1 MCGFP
6 MMSLLPFFQW
16 CENTELVATLREIRW
31 LVPTIEAVHA
41 MGFAVLGG
49 AVLVVNL
56 RLLGFGLRQQPVAR
70 VARDT
75 ERWLLISLLVIV
87 PTGVVLFMTEAIKC
101 YFYLAFWVKMTA
113 FFLALVFT
121 FTVHRSVAMADG
133 AQASPRVSKAVAWV
147 SLSLWS
153 GVGIAGR
160 LIGFS

>member
-1 MCGFP
+1 

-16 CENTELVATLREIRW
+16 CENTGLVAMLREIRW
-31 LVPTIEAVHA
+31 LVPTIEAIHA

-56 RLLGFGLRQQPVAR
+56 RLLGVGLRQQPVAQ

-75 ERWLLISLLVIV
+75 ERWLLISLSVIV
-87 PTGVVLFMTEAIKC
+87 PSGIVLFMTEAIKC

-121 FTVHRSVAMADG
+121 FTVHRSIAMADER
-133 AQASPRVSKAVAWV
+133 QVSPRASKVVAWV

>member
-1 MCGFP
+1 
-6 MMSLLPFFQW
+6 MMLPFFQW
-16 CENTELVATLREIRW
+16 CENTGLVATLREIRW
-31 LVPTIEAVHA
+31 LVPTIEAIHA

-56 RLLGFGLRQQPVAR
+56 RLLGVGLRRQPVAQI
-70 VARDT
+70 ARDT
-75 ERWLLISLLVIV
+75 ERWLLISLWVIV
-87 PTGVVLFMTEAIKC
+87 PSGIVLFMTEAIKC

-121 FTVHRSVAMADG
+121 FTVHRSVAMADE
-133 AQASPRVSKAVAWV
+133 AQVSPRVSKVVAWV

>member
-1 MCGFP
+1 
-6 MMSLLPFFQW
+6 MSLLPFFQW
-16 CENTELVATLREIRW
+16 CENTGLVATLREIRW
-31 LVPTIEAVHA
+31 LVPTIEAIHA

-56 RLLGFGLRQQPVAR
+56 RLLGMGLLRQPVAQ
-70 VARDT
+70 VALDT
-75 ERWLLISLLVIV
+75 ERWLLISLSVIV
-87 PTGVVLFMTEAIKC
+87 PSGIVLFMTEAIKC
-101 YFYLAFWVKMTA
+101 YFYPAFWVKMAA

-121 FTVHRSVAMADG
+121 FTVHRSVTMADE
-133 AQASPRVSKAVAWV
+133 AQVSPRVSKVVAWV

>member
-1 MCGFP
+1 
-6 MMSLLPFFQW
+6 MSLLPFFQW
-16 CENTELVATLREIRW
+16 CENTGLVATLREIRW
-31 LVPTIEAVHA
+31 LVPTIEAIHA

-56 RLLGFGLRQQPVAR
+56 RLLGMGLRQQPVAQ

-75 ERWLLISLLVIV
+75 ERWLLISLCVIV
-87 PTGVVLFMTEAIKC
+87 PSGIVLFMTEAIKC
-101 YFYLAFWVKMTA
+101 YFYRAFWVKMTA
-113 FFLALVFT
+113 FLLALVFT
-121 FTVHRSVAMADG
+121 FTVHRSVAMADE
-133 AQASPRVSKAVAWV
+133 AQASPRVSKVVAWV

>member
-1 MCGFP
+1 

-16 CENTELVATLREIRW
+16 CENTSFVATLREIRW
-31 LVPTIEAVHA
+31 LVPTIEAVHV
-41 MGFAVLGG
+41 MGFALIGG

-56 RLLGFGLRQQPVAR
+56 RLLGVGLRHQPVAQ
-70 VARDT
+70 VARDA
-75 ERWLLISLLVIV
+75 ERWLLISLVVIV
-87 PTGVVLFMTEAIKC
+87 PTGSTLFMTEATKC

-121 FTVHRSVAMADG
+121 FTVHRRVAMADET
-133 AQASPRVSKAVAWV
+133 SVNPRLSKLVAWV

-153 GVGIAGR
+153 SVGIAGR

>member
-1 MCGFP
+1 

-16 CENTELVATLREIRW
+16 CENTRLVATLREIKW
-31 LVPTIEAVHA
+31 LVPTIEAIHA

-56 RLLGFGLRQQPVAR
+56 RLLGVGLRHQR
-70 VARDT
+70 VAHVALDT
-75 ERWLLISLLVIV
+75 ERWLLISLSVIV

-101 YFYLAFWVKMTA
+101 YFYLAFWVKMSA
-113 FFLALVFT
+113 FFLALLFT
-121 FTVHRSVAMADG
+121 FTVHRNVAMADHG
-133 AQASPRVSKAVAWV
+133 QVSPRVTKVVAWV

-153 GVGIAGR
+153 VVGIAGR